1 MKILKFALIGMVLFS
16 ILFPLFMMTKYSISD
31 RESIITGGKYPE
43 PFFPFQPNLK
53 MFKVLWSRGDFL
65 KAGLTS
71 LWVGL
76 FAVAFSLLLGAPTA
90 YALARFK
97 IPGMAI
103 LLFFLLSVRLF
114 PDISAVIPVAELLL
128 SPPFSLLPPVI
139 LVGLAHTLLAL
150 PYTVYIAKGVFES
163 IPKDLEEQAFVLGA
177 PKSKAFLKI
186 LIPLALPGLGAAA
199 IYTFFLSWN
208 EFVFAY
214 FLMFQG
220 TETTL
225 PVYLLRIL
233 TWSPQKNFISAI
245 SLLICIPVIIFTFLV
260 QRYMREGLT
269 AGAVK

>member
-1 MKILKFALIGMVLFS
+1 MRVIKFCLIGVVIFF

-31 RESIITGGKYPE
+31 RESIVTGGEYPE
-43 PFFPFQPNLK
+43 PLFPFRPTLE
-53 MFKVLWSRGDFL
+53 MFGLLWSRGDFVR
-65 KAGLTS
+65 AGLTG

-76 FAVAFSLLLGAPTA
+76 LAVVFSLLLGAPTA
-90 YALARFK
+90 YALARFR
-97 IPGMAI
+97 IPGVAV

-128 SPPFSLLPPVI
+128 SRPFSFLPPVI

-163 IPKDLEEQAFVLGA
+163 IPRDLEEQAFVLGA
-177 PKSKAFLKI
+177 PKSRAFLRI
-186 LIPLALPGLGAAA
+186 LVPLALPGLGAAA

-208 EFVFAY
+208 EFIFAY
-214 FLMFQG
+214 FLTFQG
-220 TETTL
+220 TQTTL

-233 TWSPQKNFISAI
+233 SWSPQKNFICAI
-245 SLLICIPVIIFTFLV
+245 SVLICIPVIIFTFLV

-269 AGAVK
+269 AGAIR

>member
-1 MKILKFALIGMVLFS
+1 M
-16 ILFPLFMMTKYSISD
+16 
-31 RESIITGGKYPE
+31 
-43 PFFPFQPNLK
+43 
-53 MFKVLWSRGDFL
+53 

-97 IPGMAI
+97 IPGVAI

-128 SPPFSLLPPVI
+128 SRPF
-139 LVGLAHTLLAL
+139 
-150 PYTVYIAKGVFES
+150 
-163 IPKDLEEQAFVLGA
+163 IPRDLEEQAFVLGA
-177 PKSKAFLKI
+177 AKSKTFFKI
-186 LIPLALPGLGAAA
+186 LTPLALPGLGAAA

-208 EFVFAY
+208 EFIFAY
-214 FLMFQG
+214 FLTFQG

-233 TWSPQKNFISAI
+233 SWSPQKNFISAI
-245 SLLICIPVIIFTFLV
+245 SLLICVPVIIFTFLV

>member
-1 MKILKFALIGMVLFS
+1 MKSLRFILICLVLFF
-16 ILFPLFMMTKYSISD
+16 IIFPLFMMTKYSVSD

-43 PFFPFQPNLK
+43 PFFPFKPNLE
-53 MFKVLWSRGDFL
+53 MFEALSVRKDFVG
-65 KAGLTS
+65 AGLTS

-76 FAVAFSLLLGAPTA
+76 LAVAFSLFLGAPTA
-90 YALARFK
+90 FALARFK
-97 IPGMAI
+97 IPGITI

-128 SPPFSLLPPVI
+128 SRPFSLLPPVI

-163 IPKDLEEQAFVLGA
+163 IPKDLEEQAHVLGA
-177 PKSKAFLKI
+177 GKARTFLKI
-186 LIPLALPGLGAAA
+186 LVPLALPGLGAAA

-208 EFVFAY
+208 EFIFAY
-214 FLMFQG
+214 FLTFQG
-220 TETTL
+220 TQTTL

-245 SLLICIPVIIFTFLV
+245 SLVICIPVIIFTFLV
-260 QRYMREGLT
+260 QRYMKEGLT

>member
-1 MKILKFALIGMVLFS
+1 MRVLKFVLIGVVLFF
-16 ILFPLFMMTKYSISD
+16 IIFPLFMMTKYSISD
-31 RESIITGGKYPE
+31 RESIVTGGEYPE
-43 PFFPFQPNLK
+43 PFFPFQPTLE
-53 MFKVLWSRGDFL
+53 MFGVLWSRGDFL

-76 FAVAFSLLLGAPTA
+76 LAVAFSLLLGAPTA
-90 YALARFK
+90 YALARLK
-97 IPGMAI
+97 IPGIAV

-128 SPPFSLLPPVI
+128 SRPFSLLPPVI

-163 IPKDLEEQAFVLGA
+163 IPRDLEEQAFVLGA
-177 PKSKAFLKI
+177 PKSLTFLRI
-186 LIPLALPGLGAAA
+186 LTPLALPGLGAAA

-208 EFVFAY
+208 EFIFAY
-214 FLMFQG
+214 FLTFQG

-233 TWSPQKNFISAI
+233 SWSPQKNFISAI
-245 SLLICIPVIIFTFLV
+245 SVLICIPVIIFTFLV